1 MVNGFGFHFLQFFCI
16 LCNLFVVCVRVC
28 VFFCFSAHFFL
39 LSMFFSLCLDMICHE
54 FKLCFYIHA
63 YHIFKTFFSILFLV
77 TDQIRILNANMLL
90 HMHIWPLNGK
100 PRPPS
105 LSFHISFFVAPIN
118 LSIYLSHCLAPR
130 SPPFALSYILYV
142 FIFIFVVA
150 LLS

>member
-1 MVNGFGFHFLQFFCI
+1 MVLVFTSFSFFVYYAIYLWC
-16 LCNLFVVCVRVC
+16 VCVC
-28 VFFCFSAHFFL
+28 VFFLFQCTLFFL

-77 TDQIRILNANMLL
+77 TDQIRILNANTLS